1 MKKLSMDVFNAHA
14 SGIDVGSREH
24 WVAVDQDKSKVRK
37 FGVYTSDHIEMIGW
51 LKENDVRSIA
61 MESTGSYW
69 QTLFDALQQAGFEV
83 VLVNGNQTKNVKG
96 KKTDLLDCLWIQKLH
111 SLGLLSGSFLP
122 SGELQSLRTY
132 YNQRQFLI
140 HQMTKYVNKMQKSLR
155 LMNIRLDVALRDI
168 MGMSGRAIIEAILNG
183 ERDPEKLAGLA
194 NYRVKKSKAEIAESL
209 TGNWREDLIF
219 DLRACLD
226 LHDFYVGKLRQ
237 CDEEL
242 ESKIAALK
250 SSDENASNVEAKTT
264 RKQRSKYAPDFDIQL
279 QALNYFGVD
288 LMEIPGVSHN
298 TVLCLLTQMG
308 HDIYKFPTSKHF
320 CSWLRLA
327 PNNKITGGKIIS
339 SRTPKGKNR
348 LALAL
353 RQAANSIG
361 NQKEGDLNRFFKR
374 IAYKKGRSA
383 AVTATAR
390 KLAII
395 IYQMI
400 MRKEVYQPKLPSKIP
415 NRIKNKMIRNIKSSL
430 NRLELS
436 KEQMQLLFAND
447 SLPAT

>member
-1 MKKLSMDVFNAHA
+1 MPARVPCSTQPLPPS
-14 SGIDVGSREH
+14 
-24 WVAVDQDKSKVRK
+24 AVPQEKCSP
-37 FGVYTSDHIEMIGW
+37 TW
-51 LKENDVRSIA
+51 LE
-61 MESTGSYW
+61 
-69 QTLFDALQQAGFEV
+69 
-83 VLVNGNQTKNVKG
+83 
-96 KKTDLLDCLWIQKLH
+96 
-111 SLGLLSGSFLP
+111 
-122 SGELQSLRTY
+122 
-132 YNQRQFLI
+132 
-140 HQMTKYVNKMQKSLR
+140 
-155 LMNIRLDVALRDI
+155 
-168 MGMSGRAIIEAILNG
+168 
-183 ERDPEKLAGLA
+183 
-194 NYRVKKSKAEIAESL
+194 
-209 TGNWREDLIF
+209 
-219 DLRACLD
+219 
-226 LHDFYVGKLRQ
+226 
-237 CDEEL
+237 
-242 ESKIAALK
+242 
-250 SSDENASNVEAKTT
+250 
-264 RKQRSKYAPDFDIQL
+264 
-279 QALNYFGVD
+279 
-288 LMEIPGVSHN
+288 
-298 TVLCLLTQMG
+298 
-308 HDIYKFPTSKHF
+308 SKHF

-415 NRIKNKMIRNIKSSL
+415 NRVKNKMIRNIKSSL